1 MLANVKQKT
10 IEPFIK
16 ETIAPG
22 TRVYTDEYS
31 IYARYVSGDT
41 TISMWTM
48 DEESTPE
55 MKMATAFVKSMCIP
69 WKGFGLSCGVGF
81 APIGAFH
88 KKNSP
93 FTSVSSSL
101 CTMPET
107 EAKRC
112 FMRSLSYWSN

>member
-1 MLANVKQKT
+1 
-10 IEPFIK
+10 
-16 ETIAPG
+16 
-22 TRVYTDEYS
+22 
-31 IYARYVSGDT
+31 
-41 TISMWTM
+41 M

-107 EAKRC
+107 EVKRC
-112 FMRSLSYWSN
+112 FMRSLSYWSNKTLESNMSLRRMPCLPWAQRHLKIRRVAL